1 MCYNSH
7 MTSNRWTLNVWFNDM
22 DKNKTYYGFENVD
35 GELRIK
41 TFTSKNSYKMRSHLL
56 RRESINE
63 LFAGYFEHFRK
74 FDDDMSSKIIER
86 HAIALDM
93 GYYEFIRKA
102 ELLYRDILENQ
113 PEKLI

>member
-1 MCYNSH
+1 MN
-7 MTSNRWTLNVWFNDM
+7 
-22 DKNKTYYGFENVD
+22 KNKKYYGFENVD
-35 GELRIK
+35 GKLRIK
-41 TFTSKNSYKMRSHLL
+41 TFTSKNSRKMRSYLL

-74 FDDDMSSKIIER
+74 FDVVMSSKIIER
-86 HAIALDM
+86 HAIALGL

-102 ELLYRDILENQ
+102 ELLYRDILENH

>member
-1 MCYNSH
+1 MA
-7 MTSNRWTLNVWFNDM
+7 SNRLTLDVWFNDM
-22 DKNKTYYGFENVD
+22 NKNKKYYGFENVD
-35 GELRIK
+35 GKLRIK
-41 TFTSKNSYKMRSHLL
+41 TFTSKNSHKMRSYLL

-74 FDDDMSSKIIER
+74 FDVVMSSKIIER
-86 HAIALDM
+86 HAIALDL

-102 ELLYRDILENQ
+102 ELLYRDILENH

>member
-7 MTSNRWTLNVWFNDM
+7 MASNRLTLDVWFNDM
-22 DKNKTYYGFENVD
+22 DKNRTYYGFENVD
-35 GELRIK
+35 GESHIK

-74 FDDDMSSKIIER
+74 FDDDMSSKKTS
-86 HAIALDM
+86 DT
-93 GYYEFIRKA
+93 
-102 ELLYRDILENQ
+102 LL
-113 PEKLI
+113 P

>member
-1 MCYNSH
+1 MCGIMN
-7 MTSNRWTLNVWFNDM
+7 NVWSRSRWVINM

-41 TFTSKNSYKMRSHLL
+41 KFTSKNSYKMKSHLL

-86 HAIALDM
+86 HALALDM

-102 ELLYRDILENQ
+102 EVLYRSILENE